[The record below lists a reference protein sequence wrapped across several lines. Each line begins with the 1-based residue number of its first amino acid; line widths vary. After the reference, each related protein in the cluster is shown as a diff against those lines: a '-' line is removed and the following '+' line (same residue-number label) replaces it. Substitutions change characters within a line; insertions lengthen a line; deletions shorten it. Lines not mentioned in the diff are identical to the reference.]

1 MTRNSII
8 IILSLLLLAISFCSG
23 IFVHRS
29 WSRSQIHQE
38 QPDTVWVEKEVTIL
52 TPLPDKVVSAPADI
66 EPVAIPKEDLKP
78 SADTTVMTVHPEVS
92 TYRDTLPSGASYDIQ
107 ITGVGTRLDHVHM
120 TWPEATT
127 RVTSEWKGWELSLIG
142 RGMIAGFQP
151 TDMTAGIGIELGYT
165 SGRFSIGAGPGIV
178 WNRLPGY
185 SVHTPHLCMT
195 GTIKIRLHRF

>member
-78 SADTTVMTVHPEVS
+78 SADTTIMTVHPEVS

-107 ITGVGTRLDHVHM
+107 ITGVGTRLSCTYDLARSHYKSDIRM
-120 TWPEATT
+120 E
-127 RVTSEWKGWELSLIG
+127 R
-142 RGMIAGFQP
+142 M
-151 TDMTAGIGIELGYT
+151 
-165 SGRFSIGAGPGIV
+165 GIV
-178 WNRLPGY
+178 SYWQRNDCRISANRYDCRDRNRTWIYLRSFFHRSRPWNCVESSSRIYRAYAPSL
-185 SVHTPHLCMT
+185 HDRNNQTPSS
-195 GTIKIRLHRF
+195 